1 MTLALIPTF
10 ILICILLFSC
20 IGAVI
25 AGTMWSVE
33 EKRAEEYRKKYMY
46 QSLKNERLKNEIEQ
60 IKCKKSFEELLKN
73 ENKYWWFDLRWN
85 RNYRIS

>member
-25 AGTMWSVE
+25 ASTMWSIE

-46 QSLKNERLKNEIEQ
+46 QFQLKIFLIMV
-60 IKCKKSFEELLKN
+60 
-73 ENKYWWFDLRWN
+73 
-85 RNYRIS
+85 